1 MAADAKNLVLHRRRR
16 PIWHPVGVLQIIA
29 ALWFS
34 SYFCFWLVALLA
46 VWSLVQLGALSA
58 SSAAV
63 LVLAYL
69 GQIVVYRPQN
79 STGWPFAWFLYSGVV
94 DLVLGYYNATCIRE
108 GPPLDPQ
115 GRYLFAMSPHGI
127 FGVCRAFSGGSLWR
141 QMYGDI
147 RPRWGSFGGAF
158 FIPGVRE
165 FSLCS
170 GLASRGTGRPAALF
184 LTAASAALGCL
195 DASRPV
201 LERAIARGEHL
212 ASSRGSSEP
221 LPEPSSSPPAGE
233 SVMLIPGGTRELM
246 LTDGHSTT
254 TKLVLLGR
262 KGFVKLAIRHGL
274 QLVPGFCFGE
284 MLGASP

>member
-1 MAADAKNLVLHRRRR
+1 MAADAQNLVLHRRRR

-79 STGWPFAWFLYSGVV
+79 STGWPFAWFRYSGVV

-212 ASSRGSSEP
+212 AR
-221 LPEPSSSPPAGE
+221 
-233 SVMLIPGGTRELM
+233 
-246 LTDGHSTT
+246 
-254 TKLVLLGR
+254 
-262 KGFVKLAIRHGL
+262 
-274 QLVPGFCFGE
+274 FG
-284 MLGASP
+284 